1 MSRTLDQEPAGA
13 RVVVE
18 EIGGTMA
25 SRLAEL
31 GVVAGCGLEIMR
43 FIPLGGP
50 VVLDRDGFRF
60 AIRRSDA
67 AKITV
72 YSGDKIGPPKPD
84 PASAEGGVE

>member
-1 MSRTLDQEPAGA
+1 MPETLDLQRAGA

-31 GVVAGCGLEIMR
+31 GVVAGCELEILR

-50 VVLDRDGFRF
+50 LVLDRDGFRF

-67 AKITV
+67 ALIRVRGERT
-72 YSGDKIGPPKPD
+72 
-84 PASAEGGVE
+84 